1 MKARRRSDH
10 GETAAAGRRDPGS
23 PEDLHGGII
32 WRNWSRFFA
41 EYLIDVSSDRKYN
54 KTQDGTLCGVEGKS
68 AGDGFTPD
76 SGRIH
81 VILAKVFRLL
91 SREAS
96 AAMERFTFRAN
107 FVLFALPIVPWKA
120 LEDEYSSTNGCLQMA

>member
-1 MKARRRSDH
+1 M
-10 GETAAAGRRDPGS
+10 
-23 PEDLHGGII
+23 
-32 WRNWSRFFA
+32 
-41 EYLIDVSSDRKYN
+41 
-54 KTQDGTLCGVEGKS
+54 
-68 AGDGFTPD
+68 
-76 SGRIH
+76 
-81 VILAKVFRLL
+81 ILAKVFRLL